1 MLWASIF
8 HSGVGADI
16 VNKILIHFSLIK
28 DLQCQCMP
36 ALYLKWTTNTFII
49 LPSQGWL

>member
-8 HSGVGADI
+8 HSGFGADI
-16 VNKILIHFSLIK
+16 VNKILVHFSLIK
-28 DLQCQCMP
+28 DLQSQGML
-36 ALYLKWTTNTFII
+36 ALYLKWTTNTYII